1 MLSSLFLAQAP
12 RLPCTPLRTLSSA
25 LVCAAALAGCTSLP
39 VTPAPVTELSQEVA
53 SQPYLYQNGWL
64 SAAAATP
71 PPTGPEQ
78 AWWLRYE
85 DASLNQLMD
94 NIDRSNPTL
103 EQAQARWRQA
113 QALVRS
119 AQATSAPQVDTS
131 LGANR
136 SGNSGNDSGSSN
148 QLRAGVTIGWALDLW
163 GRNALRVQ
171 AAQANADAA
180 QADIAAA
187 RLTLQLSTAENYVQL
202 RSLEL
207 QQDLLQATLESYQ
220 RALDLTTNQYNSGF
234 VARADVIQAQTQLQ
248 SVRTQITSN
257 ARQHAL
263 NHNAIATLS
272 GTVPAAL
279 VIGPSPWLQLPA
291 PAAQPPQL
299 PSALL
304 LQRPDL
310 LASQQLLQAANA
322 ELGVAQSAW
331 LPDLNLSLTG
341 ALQADSWSQWI
352 NAPLRVWSIGP
363 ALAASL
369 FDGGTRAAA
378 TAQAQASL
386 DGQTAAWRA
395 LVLQAIREVDDAL
408 ASSAWLQQQHEQQAE
423 LVALAQ
429 ENLRV
434 MQNQYDAGMVSYL
447 DVSIVQNQELTSR
460 RNMLDL
466 QAQRLLA
473 NMQLVAALGGN
484 WSMQP

>member
-1 MLSSLFLAQAP
+1 MLFSHFLAHAQHAS
-12 RLPCTPLRTLSSA
+12 LRTLTSTI
-25 LVCAAALAGCTSLP
+25 LCAAALAGCTSLP
-39 VTPAPVTELSQEVA
+39 QTPSPTSMAALSQAVGSA
-53 SQPYLYQNGWL
+53 PYLYQDGWL
-64 SAAAATP
+64 SATAATP
-71 PPTGPEQ
+71 PRQELEQ

-85 DASLNQLMD
+85 DPSLNQLMD
-94 NIDRSNPTL
+94 DIERSNPTL

-113 QALVRS
+113 QASVRS
-119 AQATSAPQVDTS
+119 AQASSAPQVEAN
-131 LGANR
+131 LGGSR
-136 SGNSGNDSGSSN
+136 SGNSGSDSGSID

-171 AAQANADAA
+171 AAQAHANAA

-187 RLTLQLSTAENYVQL
+187 RLALQLSTAEHYVQL
-202 RSLEL
+202 RNLEL
-207 QQDLLQATLESYQ
+207 QQDLLQATLASYQ

-263 NHNAIATLS
+263 AHNALATLS

-279 VIGPSPWLQLPA
+279 QIAPSPWLQLPA
-291 PAAQPPQL
+291 PAAQPSQL

-310 LASQQLLQAANA
+310 VAAQQLLQAANA

-331 LPDLNLSLTG
+331 LPDLDLSLSG
-341 ALQADSWSQWI
+341 ALQANSWSQWI
-352 NAPLRVWSIGP
+352 NAPLRVWSLGP
-363 ALAASL
+363 ALAAKL
-369 FDGGTRAAA
+369 FDGGTRAAT
-378 TAQAQASL
+378 TAQAQANL

-408 ASSAWLQQQHEQQAE
+408 ASSAWLQQQHEQQAQ

-429 ENLRV
+429 DNLRV
-434 MQNQYDAGMVSYL
+434 MHNQYDAGMVSYL
-447 DVSIVQNQELTSR
+447 DVAIVQNQELASR
-460 RNMLDL
+460 RTMLDL

-484 WSMQP
+484 WSEQP